1 MQRQRQQAA
10 LAAQAQGGLARLV
23 LRLPLLQRPRQ
34 PPPAGILPPPPPP
47 PCFALL
53 RRLRSHVVL
62 GVRFGEFITTRGSQ
76 VSRRF
81 TSSHCGQGLG
91 VSALAVPAPVR
102 GPKRVPVRGA
112 LAPLVLRLALPALA
126 ASVAVL
132 LVSELVLPV
141 FLVSLPPGVDFIRIL
156 IGNLGSSHNHNP
168 RPRLKFG
175 VLEIRFRGGLL
186 QPIRGSQYF
195 RRFTTRD
202 SPPAVCMLALGAPV
216 HDN

>member
-1 MQRQRQQAA
+1 VQRQRQQAA
-10 LAAQAQGGLARLV
+10 LAAQAQEGGLARLV
-23 LRLPLLQRPRQ
+23 LRLPLLQRLRQ
-34 PPPAGILPPPPPP
+34 PLLLVLFSFPPPP

-91 VSALAVPAPVR
+91 LSALAVPAPVR

-126 ASVAVL
+126 ASVSE

-141 FLVSLPPGVDFIRIL
+141 FLVSLPPEVDLIRIL

-168 RPRLKFG
+168 RPRL
-175 VLEIRFRGGLL
+175 
-186 QPIRGSQYF
+186 
-195 RRFTTRD
+195 
-202 SPPAVCMLALGAPV
+202 
-216 HDN
+216 